1 MQYTHRLL
9 ASMIYVRI
17 STLQTFCFS
26 LSSVSYTLL
35 RLLNELSSHKPT
47 KSELKN
53 IWRKSTFWLTPSIYW
68 SPFHIIWVV
77 GVVLTKFD
85 GCSQGAAWNSWR
97 QSCAAAVQW
106 GKGKAWGQS
115 FAASSS
121 SKLPP
126 LITGHLLKSG
136 HVLFNFS
143 LAPLQP
149 AKNKSVKFF
158 T

>member
-1 MQYTHRLL
+1 MSGSPRCRNFAFLSHLFLTHCWDFWMN
-9 ASMIYVRI
+9 S
-17 STLQTFCFS
+17 
-26 LSSVSYTLL
+26 
-35 RLLNELSSHKPT
+35 LSSHKLT
-47 KSELKN
+47 KSELNKKYLAEIN
-53 IWRKSTFWLTPSIYW
+53 ILTYPLKILVPIPHNTSI
-68 SPFHIIWVV
+68 V
-77 GVVLTKFD
+77 GVVLRKFD
-85 GCSQGAAWNSWR
+85 GCSQGVASNSWR

-149 AKNKSVKFF
+149 AKNKSVKIFYINQD
-158 T
+158 

>member
-1 MQYTHRLL
+1 MSGSPRCINFAFLSYLFLTHCWDFWMN
-9 ASMIYVRI
+9 S
-17 STLQTFCFS
+17 
-26 LSSVSYTLL
+26 
-35 RLLNELSSHKPT
+35 LSSHKLT
-47 KSELKN
+47 KSELNKKYLAEIN
-53 IWRKSTFWLTPSIYW
+53 ILTYPLKILVPIPHNTSI
-68 SPFHIIWVV
+68 V
-77 GVVLTKFD
+77 GVVLRKFD
-85 GCSQGAAWNSWR
+85 GCSQGAASNSWR

-136 HVLFNFS
+136 HVRFNFS